1 MIKGL
6 VALVFLTSAAFAGE
20 TNTDKLLA
28 QLDQK
33 AKDLAALDDMKNSF
47 DRMTGAAFQFGWA
60 CGQAGN
66 TWVQCQKMF
75 VDAVK

>member
-6 VALVFLTSAAFAGE
+6 VVLMLLTSVASAGDTITVKRSE
-20 TNTDKLLA
+20 VIA
-28 QLDQK
+28 QMDGLK
-33 AKDLAALDDMKNSF
+33 ADADL
-47 DRMTGAAFQFGWA
+47 MTGAAFQFGYA
-60 CGQAGN
+60 CSQAGN